1 MRWITAV
8 RIRRAQ
14 ELLETTDHGV
24 DHIAH
29 LVGCNSPAHFRTQFK
44 RLSGV
49 APHAYRTA
57 FRAQPR
63 YGEHIPVDPATVAH

>member
-1 MRWITAV
+1 MQWVTGV

-29 LVGCNSPAHFRTQFK
+29 LVGFAAPAHFRAQFK

-49 APHAYRTA
+49 APHAYRTT

-63 YGEHIPVDPATVAH
+63 TTVSTSG